1 MCKKIKALALAGAA
15 LGIIAA
21 APVAK
26 PELGS
31 WGVDLTAR
39 DTNVKPG
46 DDFAAFANGAWLAKT
61 EIAPDRTRAGAF
73 INLAD
78 RAERDVRGIVEGIA
92 ADPKAKP
99 AERKIS
105 DLYASWMDE
114 AAVEAKGKE
123 PLAPYFAAIDAV
135 QDRSALVRLF
145 ATTDY
150 AAPTASI
157 GIQPDV
163 DDPTRYA
170 VYVNQGTLGMP
181 SRDYYLAKGEKY
193 DAIRAAYRAYL
204 TQIAGLAGF
213 KDAAA
218 RADRMIALETRIA
231 ADQWTPAQRRDVT
244 KTTNRMTVAQLSA
257 LAPQGEWALWLSTQG
272 LGQPARLIV
281 GETSAIVAG
290 TKLLADVP
298 LEQWKE
304 YLALRFVSDHAQYL
318 PKAFDDAR
326 FAFFGKALADQPRQ
340 RDRWKRG
347 VALVN
352 GALGEEVG
360 RIYVAKTFPPEAER
374 QMSELI
380 GDLRASY
387 GELIAKATWMD
398 APTRKE
404 ALAKLASFDP
414 RIGHPKT
421 YIDYSDL
428 AIERSD
434 LLGNAVRAARFDWA
448 LELKRYAKP
457 VDRARW
463 DMTPQT
469 VNAYY
474 SPPMNQITFPAA
486 ILQPPFFDPAADPAV
501 NYGAIAVVI
510 GHEMGHG
517 FDDQGRQY
525 DAKGRLRDWWSK
537 DTASSY
543 MGRADRLAAQ
553 YDQYEPLP
561 GLHVNGRLTLGENLG
576 DLGGI
581 QAGYTAYQRYLA
593 RHGKAKP
600 IDGLTGDQRFFMAY
614 AQVWR
619 AKSREGFL
627 RQQILTD
634 PHSPES
640 LRINGIVRNFAPW
653 YEAFAVKPGERLY
666 LQPEQRVRIW

>member
-1 MCKKIKALALAGAA
+1 MRNKIKALALAGAA
-15 LGIIAA
+15 FGIIAA

-46 DDFAAFANGAWLAKT
+46 DDFATFANGAWLAKT

-92 ADPKAKP
+92 ADTKATP

-135 QDRSALVRLF
+135 QDRAALVRLF

-170 VYVNQGTLGMP
+170 VYVSQGTLGMP
-181 SRDYYLAKGEKY
+181 SRDYYLAKGAKY

-213 KDAAA
+213 RDAAA

-231 ADQWTPAQRRDVT
+231 TDQWTPAQRRDVT

-281 GETSAIVAG
+281 GETSAIVDG

-380 GDLRASY
+380 SDLRASY

-414 RIGHPKT
+414 RIGHPEA

-434 LLGNAVRAARFDWA
+434 LLGNAVRSARFDWA

-457 VDRARW
+457 VDRKRW

-474 SPPMNQITFPAA
+474 SPPLNQITFPAA

-525 DAKGRLRDWWSK
+525 DARGRLRDWWSK

-543 MGRADRLAAQ
+543 TGRADRLAAQ
-553 YDQYEPLP
+553 FDQYEPLP

-581 QAGYTAYQRYLA
+581 QAGYTAYQRYLT
-593 RHGKAKP
+593 RHGKAKTV
-600 IDGLTGDQRFFMAY
+600 DGLTGDQRFFMAY

-634 PHSPES
+634 PHSPEF

-653 YEAFAVKPGERLY
+653 YEAFAVKPGDRLY
-666 LQPEQRVRIW
+666 LPPEQRVRVW